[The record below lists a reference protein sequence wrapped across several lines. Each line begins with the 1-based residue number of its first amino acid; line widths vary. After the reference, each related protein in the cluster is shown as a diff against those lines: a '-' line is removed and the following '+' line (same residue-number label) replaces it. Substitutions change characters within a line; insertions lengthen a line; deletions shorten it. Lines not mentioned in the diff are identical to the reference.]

1 MILGFTGYKG
11 SGKDTAAQFDAYV
24 RIYKFADPLKDMLRT
39 FLKLRGADT
48 EHIERMIEGDL
59 KEEPSYFLNEQT
71 PRWAMQ
77 SLGTEWG
84 RNLIDGDLWMDTM
97 KDRLVAVKKD
107 HVVAVTDIRFVNEA
121 KLIFAL
127 GGKIIRITR
136 PGMEIPAVAHQSEA
150 EMKLIIPS
158 TTILN
163 DGTIEELHIKV
174 RSYVERLRSGD
185 QTRN

>member
-24 RIYKFADPLKDMLRT
+24 QNYKFADPLKEMLRA
-39 FLKLRGADT
+39 FLKIRGADT
-48 EHIERMIEGDL
+48 DLIERMIEGDL
-59 KEEPSYFLNEQT
+59 KEEPSYYFNEQT

-84 RNLIDGDLWMDTM
+84 RNLIDQDLWMDTM
-97 KDRLVAVKKD
+97 KDRLSRIKKSA
-107 HVVAVTDIRFVNEA
+107 VVAVTDIRFLNEV
-121 KLIFAL
+121 KLIFAM

-136 PGMEIPAVAHQSEA
+136 PGLELEAIAHQSEA

-158 TTILN
+158 AVIIN
-163 DGTIEELHIKV
+163 DGTVKQLHDKV
-174 RSYVERLRSGD
+174 RTLVSVWR
-185 QTRN
+185 